1 MGCVVKF
8 PVDVSRAYYSV
19 IAAGVQLP
27 PQSISVPFSLIVS
40 GKYGNEIVPGWVLES
55 SPYTILRNE
64 EKYKK
69 RRKAER
75 HDFYCGWQIIRPTII
90 DACREIRDILVDE
103 KLKLKSGQC
112 SGQDSS
118 EILTA
123 KDIIQLGNNY
133 ITQRGLEVGIKAY
146 TSMIRRYA
154 LYGLMD
160 VLYDKEIEDIRTVL
174 QRVLVEE
181 NKVNVQNPS
190 HDLSRW
196 PSMPWEDVSYE
207 NPKLLLDH
215 KLHVLQY
222 ELSSILDG
230 HLRNRSKEDI
240 GIFCLEKLISLENS
254 HAAKVLRSKTRDDER
269 GKATVPGYAKVH
281 IMAESDGI
289 IKLAEQ
295 NAVMISQKCRSII
308 KTMSKNVS
316 SKL

>member
-1 MGCVVKF
+1 MSK
-8 PVDVSRAYYSV
+8 AYYSV

-40 GKYGNEIVPGWVLES
+40 GKHGNEIVPGWVLES

-69 RRKAER
+69 RRKAKR

-90 DACREIRDILVDE
+90 DACREMRDILVDE
-103 KLKLKSGQC
+103 KLKFKSGQR

-133 ITQRGLEVGIKAY
+133 ITQRGLDVGIKAY
-146 TSMIRRYA
+146 TAMIHRYA

-160 VLYDKEIEDIRTVL
+160 VLYDKEFEDIRTVL
-174 QRVLVEE
+174 QRVIGEK
-181 NKVNVQNPS
+181 NKVHIQNPS
-190 HDLSRW
+190 HDSSRW

-215 KLHVLQY
+215 KMNLLQY

-230 HLRNRSKEDI
+230 HPRRRSKEEI

-254 HAAKVLRSKTRDDER
+254 HAAKVLRSKVRDDER
-269 GKATVPGYAKVH
+269 GIATVPGYAKVH
-281 IMAESDGI
+281 IMAESDSI

-295 NAVMISQKCRSII
+295 NAVMISQKSRSII
-308 KTMSKNVS
+308 KTISKNVS